1 MIVAEDIFL
10 PDLTREEIAQL
21 FAILS
26 RGRTDAERA
35 LCRRVSDTITEQ
47 LVTDAVNLP
56 LA

>member
-10 PDLTREEIAQL
+10 PDLTREELAQF

-26 RGRTDAERA
+26 RGQTDAERA

-47 LVTDAVNLP
+47 LVTDAVHLP